1 MGGVQSRANTPPHP
15 KEMAGFGLLGQVFQL
30 GMSYL
35 DEAPEQTQDRH
46 TDYIYQLVWVQLDVS
61 LDKVEEVARGKSGS
75 SCCCPCNLTSGKQKN
90 WMMSYCF
97 VILYFHFY

>member
-35 DEAPEQTQDRH
+35 DEAPEQTQDTLHRLH
-46 TDYIYQLVWVQLDVS
+46 LSAGLGT
-61 LDKVEEVARGKSGS
+61 A
-75 SCCCPCNLTSGKQKN
+75 
-90 WMMSYCF
+90 
-97 VILYFHFY
+97 